1 MYIDLKL
8 KKIEVH
14 DQSRESCNSNK
25 QTRFETSS
33 SRSDICDYSDAYIS
47 IKETITAERD
57 IDRGKRNRGLF

>member
-1 MYIDLKL
+1 MYLDLIL

-14 DQSRESCNSNK
+14 DQSRESYSSNK

-47 IKETITAERD
+47 IKETITAERA
-57 IDRGKRNRGLF
+57 IDRGKYNRGLF